1 MNASQA
7 RRRARAPHE
16 EIGTLLETLLA
27 RSPLFAASLYEH
39 KSRCGK
45 PACRCAKGPYRHRL
59 RCLSFLEEG
68 RSRTRVVP
76 KSMRRAVE
84 RLTADY
90 RSVRRA
96 RRSLQRVLKEL
107 LAAADVVTAA
117 RAEEGKS
124 RYARLVAKASGT
136 GASQEPKRRR

>member
-7 RRRARAPHE
+7 RRRARALHE
-16 EIGTLLETLLA
+16 DIGALLETLLA
-27 RSPLFAASLYEH
+27 RSPLFPASLYEH

-45 PACRCAKGPYRHRL
+45 PTCRCAKGPYRHRL
-59 RCLSFLEEG
+59 WCLSFVEEG

-90 RSVRRA
+90 RSVRRT
-96 RRSLQRVLKEL
+96 RRTFQRLLKGL
-107 LAAADVVTAA
+107 LAAVDVITAA
-117 RAEEGKS
+117 RAGEGNR
-124 RYARLVAKASGT
+124 RYARLVARAMGTAASH
-136 GASQEPKRRR
+136 ASKKRK